1 MLPTLHTEQVLPM
14 KIATI
19 VIVFVFLTSAFAFA
33 QETSEL
39 STPPN
44 GDAERAEV
52 SQWIGPVRVSIEYHS
67 PHVHN
72 PANNDRTGHIWG
84 ELVHYGFVDEGFGPS
99 ESTPWRA
106 GANETTTITLS
117 DDVKVGGKDLKAGKY
132 ALFLDLEKT
141 GPSYWIFNRHLGWGS
156 FQYEAKEDVLRVPT
170 NLEDAPFTE
179 FLTYG
184 FDERRPDSAV
194 AFLEW
199 EQKRIPLKI
208 EVPNVNEF
216 YVAKLRQQL
225 ESWPGFRY
233 EDWQTAAQ
241 FCADNKI
248 NLEEALVWADK
259 AITAPFRGATV
270 GHEDFSTLQ
279 TKAAVLEAMGRES
292 DAEKVMERAFILP
305 GTDAFEIY
313 GYGVHQLRSGKKDKA
328 MKIFALNQQKH
339 PEDKFWTALGLARG
353 YTAVGEKTKAIANWE
368 VVLRNVPANLK
379 AQTANYEGALK
390 KLKESS

>member
-1 MLPTLHTEQVLPM
+1 M
-14 KIATI
+14 KIAAM
-19 VIVFVFLTSAFAFA
+19 VFMFLTSAFAFA
-33 QETSEL
+33 QETSEI

-117 DDVKVGGKDLKAGKY
+117 DDVKVGGKDLKAGRY

-194 AFLEW
+194 GFLQW
-199 EQKRIPLKI
+199 EKKRIPLKI
-208 EVPNVNEF
+208 EVPNVNEL

-259 AITAPFRGATV
+259 AISAPFRGATV

-313 GYGVHQLRSGKKDKA
+313 GYGVHQLRNGKKDKA

-339 PEDKFWTALGLARG
+339 PEDKFWTSLGLARG
-353 YTAVGEKTKAIANWE
+353 YTAMGDKTKAIANWE
-368 VVLRNVPANLK
+368 VVLRNVPGNLK

-390 KLKESS
+390 KLKEST